1 MEEIPSPRSYKVK
14 TERGEYRRN
23 RRHLLRS
30 QEPEASEF
38 ACTVPSEEEVT
49 DTEVHM
55 SGAGAL
61 QSPSQN
67 VYG

>member
-14 TERGEYRRN
+14 TEWGEYRRN

-38 ACTVPSEEEVT
+38 VCTVSSEEEVT
-49 DTEVHM
+49 DTEVHS